1 MHTLIVG
8 SNEMPRRELIDRILN
23 QLAPCPPLY
32 SYRSV
37 KEAPDETGNAPI
49 YIYPAA
55 GVRIRRPENL
65 LGWCRDR
72 QATAYPQVFERY
84 AYLIEQAEKDGLLLL
99 DEIGPMES
107 RSPRFCSAV
116 QNALDG
122 EIPIL
127 ASVRTRTHR
136 FLPRCGTI
144 PKQSVFILPKRTST
158 RFILLHWPFC
168 RPNLTKENH
177 RRVRK
182 NELEFK

>member
-8 SNEMPRRELIDRILN
+8 SNEMPRRKLIDRILN

-32 SYRSV
+32 GYRSV

-127 ASVRTRTHR
+127 ASVRDKDTP
-136 FLPRCGTI
+136 FLAQVRNH
-144 PKQSVFILPKRTST
+144 PKAVCFYLTQEN
-158 RFILLHWPFC
+158 LHQVYPAALAFLQAQLNE
-168 RPNLTKENH
+168 REPQESEKE
-177 RRVRK
+177 
-182 NELEFK
+182 